1 MAEDQTFSLKL
12 PSIVIGESV
21 LREVRELE
29 VVVIGAFTV
38 KVNVEVLVID
48 PAVAVMVIV
57 EFPVGVDERVLIV
70 RVDEQVG
77 EQAVGENVPV
87 APVGSPETVNPV
99 D

>member
-1 MAEDQTFSLKL
+1 MLEM
-12 PSIVIGESV
+12 IGAVVSV
-21 LREVRELE
+21 
-29 VVVIGAFTV
+29 GAFTV
-38 KVNVEVLVID
+38 KVNVEVLMID
-48 PAVAVMVIV
+48 PAVAVTVTV

-70 RVDEQVG
+70 RVIEQVG